1 MIAAEVLPHCLG
13 YSFKNNEGIWHHV
26 EYPMIDY
33 YLRNPQHDFYWRIE
47 YDVRFSGD
55 WDVFF
60 RHFLD
65 NKADLLATY
74 IKTYKDHQDWRWWN
88 EINFKVDRD
97 DLRGMFFPVVRFSR
111 RSLACLDQKY
121 RAGALGYCEIIV
133 PTLLNMERMNIEDIG
148 KRFYDLF
155 TVNVN
160 GIVIRKKRKLHHPV
174 KDMKFST
181 RLKNTLS
188 MLKNG
193 RNYP

>member
-1 MIAAEVLPHCLG
+1 
-13 YSFKNNEGIWHHV
+13 
-26 EYPMIDY
+26 
-33 YLRNPQHDFYWRIE
+33 
-47 YDVRFSGD
+47 
-55 WDVFF
+55 
-60 RHFLD
+60 
-65 NKADLLATY
+65 
-74 IKTYKDHQDWRWWN
+74 
-88 EINFKVDRD
+88 
-97 DLRGMFFPVVRFSR
+97 
-111 RSLACLDQKY
+111 
-121 RAGALGYCEIIV
+121 
-133 PTLLNMERMNIEDIG
+133 MNIEDIG